1 MGRRLLSRFSA
12 SKVFLRFFLFAQGLG
27 GIVSRMTANQIIS
40 AKILTLVADGKDII
54 EAMEIVL
61 PDCDIDAMIGELY
74 DDLRANAKMEVA
86 S

>member
-1 MGRRLLSRFSA
+1 
-12 SKVFLRFFLFAQGLG
+12 
-27 GIVSRMTANQIIS
+27 MTANQIIS